1 MKKETSIYNHIYNKV
16 YIYNKVKSM
25 AAKAVLFTFLCIGLI
40 LSSSL
45 LASCDAD
52 NSISTR
58 YPCQFIFRTIYHPG
72 SSIETALQGAGT
84 YTMISAKKINGAWN
98 IYSTLND
105 GKNHTETIVLST
117 AKENYA
123 NYSYLGAG
131 NDQKDATK
139 NGFILGTSNFN
150 SYVAWDRQCL
160 NCILQYGGTNYPLE
174 WTGNRQSVICNKCK
188 RVYSLENGTITS
200 GGQGKE
206 DKMLMQYRVTYTGI
220 GSVLTVGN

>member
-1 MKKETSIYNHIYNKV
+1 
-16 YIYNKVKSM
+16 M
-25 AAKAVLFTFLCIGLI
+25 AAKAVLFTFLCICLI

-72 SSIETALQGAGT
+72 SSIETALKGAGT
-84 YTMISAKKINGAWN
+84 YTMISAKKVNGAWN
-98 IYSTLND
+98 IYSTIND

-123 NYSYLGAG
+123 NYSHLGAG
-131 NDQKDATK
+131 NDLKDATK
-139 NGFILGTSNFN
+139 NGFILGTTNFN
-150 SYVAWDRQCL
+150 GHVAWDRQCL

>member
-1 MKKETSIYNHIYNKV
+1 
-16 YIYNKVKSM
+16 M
-25 AAKAVLFTFLCIGLI
+25 AAKAMLFTFLSICLI

-45 LASCDAD
+45 LTSCDAD

-84 YTMISAKKINGAWN
+84 YTMVSAKKINGAWN

-123 NYSYLGAG
+123 NYSHLGAG
-131 NDQKDATK
+131 NNLRMLTRTASSSA
-139 NGFILGTSNFN
+139 TSNFN
-150 SYVAWDRQCL
+150 GYVAWDRQCP
-160 NCILQYGGTNYPLE
+160 NCIQQYGGTNYPLE

-200 GGQGKE
+200 GGQGKD
-206 DKMLMQYRVTYTGI
+206 DKALMQYR
-220 GSVLTVGN
+220 SNLHR

>member
-1 MKKETSIYNHIYNKV
+1 
-16 YIYNKVKSM
+16 M
-25 AAKAVLFTFLCIGLI
+25 AAKAVLFTFLCISLI

-45 LASCDAD
+45 LTSCDAD

-84 YTMISAKKINGAWN
+84 YTMISAKKING
-98 IYSTLND
+98 
-105 GKNHTETIVLST
+105 ETIVLST

-150 SYVAWDRQCL
+150 GYVAWDRQCL

-206 DKMLMQYRVTYTGI
+206 DKMLMQYRVSYTGI